1 MSVEPDAEDV
11 AAVAAILGDEGAGWE
26 TRKPIPLARRPRKR
40 LLVVGSPRSGT
51 RFFAGWLQ
59 GLGMR
64 VKHESMG
71 QDGTVDSTFTV
82 PRTTA
87 DPDSWSKAGLYQY
100 RFDKV
105 IHLVRSPL
113 RVIESVARELPPWW
127 WRWQEIHTGIA
138 VAGDH
143 PTFDEAARWW
153 LWWTAQADR
162 LAGSRLRVDA
172 LFRDGL
178 ATNVGRS
185 PRKLPELWRD
195 VLAPDTEKALLVRMQ
210 QYGYDCGDLICDEV

>member
-1 MSVEPDAEDV
+1 MSEEPDAADV
-11 AAVAAILGDEGAGWE
+11 AAVAAILGPEDDASVV
-26 TRKPIPLARRPRKR
+26 RKPIPLARRPRKR

-59 GLGMR
+59 DLGMR

-105 IHLVRSPL
+105 VHLVRSPL
-113 RVIESVARELPPWW
+113 RVIESLARELPPSW

-138 VAGDH
+138 VEGER
-143 PTFDEAARWW
+143 PTFDEVARWW
-153 LWWTAQADR
+153 LWWTERADR
-162 LAGSRLRVDA
+162 LSSRRLRVDP
-172 LFRDGL
+172 LFAGGL
-178 ATNVGRS
+178 ATNVGR
-185 PRKLPELWRD
+185 RARVVPELWRD
-195 VLAPDTEKALLVRMQ
+195 ALAPETESALLVRMQ
-210 QYGYDCGDLICDEV
+210 QYGYDWV